1 MSVVC
6 LAVAVVHGR
15 AVAVAVIVAAVAVR
29 PLDAI
34 TAVAVASWTSC
45 CDRDVPGCGRGA
57 AWPRLWRPPS
67 FRRRAV
73 VATRRRI
80 LVFAMVLVVSVLSWF
95 AI

>member
-1 MSVVC
+1 MSVVR

-45 CDRDVPGCGRGA
+45 RGRGRRGCGAR
-57 AWPRLWRPPS
+57 RLCV
-67 FRRRAV
+67 AV
-73 VATRRRI
+73 VWLRHADEC
-80 LVFAMVLVVSVLSWF
+80 
-95 AI
+95 

>member
-15 AVAVAVIVAAVAVR
+15 AVAVAAIVAAR

-45 CDRDVPGCGRGA
+45 RDRGRRGRGVR
-57 AWPRLWRPPS
+57 RLCV
-67 FRRRAV
+67 AV
-73 VATRRRI
+73 VWLRHADEC
-80 LVFAMVLVVSVLSWF
+80 
-95 AI
+95 